1 MSYEILFKEEI
12 MRLKLF
18 CLLLITAV
26 LVACSSPEPEVV
38 ESTIP
43 PTDTAAPPP
52 TETLPP
58 PPTEVVATLPP
69 PPTTEIVEAEPNEEV
84 IDEAPTDVNEPIM
97 LEAWPRDQF
106 GYGAQSHAVV
116 GDPSYSAEVVK
127 NQLGLDWMKVQ
138 MRWADVQR
146 APDTTDWYIWDI
158 IMEEAAKRNLYVMLS
173 VVTSPEWTRT
183 DGDRHGPPDD
193 PALYY
198 QFLTDVL
205 SRYKGRVQAI
215 EVWNEQ
221 NLDREWRTA
230 QGVAPAGY
238 VEFLAGA
245 SAAIKA
251 VDPTVIVI
259 SGALAPTGF
268 HDPEK
273 IIAMNDLIW
282 YDEALTLGILDHVD
296 CVGVHHNGY
305 NLPPNVEFD
314 EVETV
319 GSAEDFSFQGP
330 WTTPHESWS
339 FATTLR
345 LMAEKTQ
352 AVDPDM
358 QLCVTEFG
366 WASAEGYDAA
376 PEGFGWVLDNSLEEQ
391 AEYIVQAFAQMRD
404 SGDVMLAFL
413 FNFDFGN
420 KGQGPTDDPV
430 PYSIIDANG
439 APRPAFGAV
448 SAMEK

>member
-1 MSYEILFKEEI
+1 

-18 CLLLITAV
+18 WILLITSL
-26 LVACSSPEPEVV
+26 LVACGSPEPEVV
-38 ESTIP
+38 EQTVAP
-43 PTDTAAPPP
+43 TNTAEPVPTDTALPP
-52 TETLPP
+52 TAVSTLPP
-58 PPTEVVATLPP
+58 PPTIAVEESEPVVDE
-69 PPTTEIVEAEPNEEV
+69 PTTDGETVELVEGEEL
-84 IDEAPTDVNEPIM
+84 M
-97 LEAWPRDQF
+97 LAAWPRDQF

-138 MRWADVQR
+138 MRWADIQR

-158 IMEEAAKRNLYVMLS
+158 IMEEAVKRNLYVMLS
-173 VVTSPEWTRT
+173 IVTSPEWTRA

-193 PALYY
+193 PELYY
-198 QFLTDVL
+198 QFVTDVL
-205 SRYKGRVQAI
+205 TRYQGQVQAI

-245 SAAIKA
+245 HAAIKA
-251 VDPTVIVI
+251 VDPSVIVI
-259 SGALAPTGF
+259 SGALAPTGS
-268 HDPEK
+268 HD
-273 IIAMNDLIW
+273 AARMTVMNDLIW
-282 YDEALTLGILDHVD
+282 FDEALTLGILDYVD

-314 EVETV
+314 AVETV
-319 GSAEDFSFQGP
+319 GSAEDFVFQGP
-330 WTTPHESWS
+330 WVNPHQSWS

-352 AVDPDM
+352 AVNPDM
-358 QLCVTEFG
+358 KLCVTEFG
-366 WASAEGYDAA
+366 WASAGGYEEG
-376 PEGFGWVLDNSLEEQ
+376 PEAFEWVFDNSLEEQ
-391 AEYIVQAFAQMRD
+391 AEYIVQAFQQMRD

-430 PYSIIDANG
+430 PYSIIDTNG
-439 APRPAFGAV
+439 VPRPAFGAV
-448 SAMEK
+448 ADMEK

>member
-1 MSYEILFKEEI
+1 
-12 MRLKLF
+12 MRLKLT
-18 CLLLITAV
+18 CLLLITAI
-26 LVACSSPEPEVV
+26 LVACGASEPESSAEPTAQPTDVTAPVV
-38 ESTIP
+38 

-52 TETLPP
+52 TA
-58 PPTEVVATLPP
+58 VATLPP
-69 PPTTEIVEAEPNEEV
+69 PPTIAVEENADGTENEVVVDPTTPTEEV
-84 IDEAPTDVNEPIM
+84 VEPVEEVLM
-97 LEAWPRDQF
+97 LPPWPRDQF
-106 GYGAQSHAVV
+106 GFGAQSHAVV

-173 VVTSPEWTRT
+173 VVTSPEWTRI

-193 PALYY
+193 YGHYY

-205 SRYKGRVQAI
+205 TRYQGKVQAI

-230 QGVAPAGY
+230 EGVAPAGY

-245 SAAIKA
+245 NAAIEA
-251 VDPTVIVI
+251 VDPSVIVI

-268 HDPEK
+268 HDPNK
-273 IIAMNDLIW
+273 VIAMNDLIW
-282 YDEALTLGILDHVD
+282 YDEALTFGLLDHVD

-314 EVETV
+314 QVDTV
-319 GSAEDFSFQGP
+319 GSAEDFTFQGP
-330 WTTPHESWS
+330 WTNPHESWS

-352 AVDPDM
+352 ALNPDM
-358 QLCVTEFG
+358 PLCVTEFG
-366 WASAEGYDAA
+366 WASAEGYDAS

-391 AEYIVQAFAQMRD
+391 ATYIVQAFNQMRD

-430 PYSIIDANG
+430 PYSIIDEFG
-439 APRPAFGAV
+439 IPRPAFGAV
-448 SAMEK
+448 AEMEK